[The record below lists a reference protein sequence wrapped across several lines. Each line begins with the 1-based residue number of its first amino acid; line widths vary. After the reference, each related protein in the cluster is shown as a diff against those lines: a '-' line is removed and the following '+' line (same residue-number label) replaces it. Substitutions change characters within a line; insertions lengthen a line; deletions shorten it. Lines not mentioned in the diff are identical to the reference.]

1 MNAIS
6 KQIYEAGI
14 VGAGGAGF
22 PTHIKMQ
29 GNIDTI
35 IINAVE
41 CEPLLQVDK
50 SIMKLYA
57 NELIEGLTY
66 LQKELKI
73 PHAIIGIK
81 DKYTKIIEHLN
92 VNIPK
97 ESSIEVKPLPNVY
110 PVGDEVV
117 LIKETT
123 GITLRK
129 GVLPITHKLVVIN
142 VETLLNIYKKV
153 FAGENVIHSYV
164 TIIGAVE
171 NQGTYQ
177 IPIGMTLE
185 EILETM
191 SKPTIKDY
199 EVVVGGPMTGKLATY
214 GEVVRKNTKA
224 FIILPKDH
232 NLIRNMQD
240 VNETH
245 LKRIMASCSQCR
257 ACTDMCP
264 RHLLGHQV
272 EPHKLMNAMANGLKD
287 NVSVLKTALGCV
299 DCGICELYACH
310 HDLAPRKMMVAVK
323 KAYAKEGVRPS
334 PEDCVDPHP
343 DRHYRRVPSKRLIM
357 HLNLTKYD
365 IQVPF
370 VTDVVQA
377 KKVQIPLAQHIGV
390 PAVSLVDVGSKVLG
404 NQVIAQGVEGKLSAN
419 IHSSIMGT
427 ITKIT
432 SDFIE
437 IERTT

>member
-1 MNAIS
+1 MNTIS

-22 PTHIKMQ
+22 PTHIKMN

-50 SIMKLYA
+50 SLMKLYA
-57 NELIEGLTY
+57 NELIEGLLF
-66 LQKELKI
+66 LQTELKI
-73 PHAIIGIK
+73 SHAIIGIK

-92 VNIPK
+92 RSIPK
-97 ESSIEVKPLPNVY
+97 DASIQVKPLPNVY

-123 GITLRK
+123 GITLKK
-129 GVLPITHKLVVIN
+129 GELPITHKLVVIN

-177 IPIGMTLE
+177 IPIGTSLE
-185 EILETM
+185 EILQTV
-191 SKPTIKDY
+191 SKPTIEEY
-199 EVVVGGPMTGKLATY
+199 EVIAGGPMTGKLAKY
-214 GEVVRKNTKA
+214 DEVVRKNTKA
-224 FIILPKDH
+224 FIVLPKDH
-232 NLIRNMQD
+232 NLIRNMAD

-287 NVSVLKTALGCV
+287 NVDVLKTALGCV

-323 KAYAKEGVRPS
+323 KAYAAEGIRPT
-334 PEDCVDPHP
+334 PDDCIDPHP
-343 DRHYRRVPSKRLIM
+343 DRDYRRVPSKRLIM

-365 IQVPF
+365 VTVPF
-370 VTDVVQA
+370 ISQVLEP
-377 KKVQIPLAQHIGV
+377 KKVKIPLGQHIGA
-390 PAVSLVDVGSKVLG
+390 PAVSIVKSGSKVLV
-404 NQVIAQGVEGKLSAN
+404 NQLIGKGVEGKLSAN
-419 IHSSIMGT
+419 IHSSVTGT
-427 ITKIT
+427 ITKVT
-432 SDFIE
+432 SEFIE

>member
-1 MNAIS
+1 MNTLS

-29 GNIDTI
+29 GDIETI

-50 SIMKLYA
+50 SLMKLYA
-57 NELIEGLTY
+57 NELIEGLLY
-66 LQKELKI
+66 LQQELKI
-73 PHAIIGIK
+73 PNAIIGIK

-92 VNIPK
+92 RAIPK
-97 ESSIEVKPLPNVY
+97 DASIQVKPLPNVY

-117 LIKETT
+117 LVKETT
-123 GITLRK
+123 GITLKK

-142 VETLLNIYKKV
+142 VETLLNIYKKI
-153 FAGENVIHSYV
+153 FAGENVCYSYV

-177 IPIGMTLE
+177 IPIGMRLE
-185 EILETM
+185 EILERI
-191 SKPTIKDY
+191 SKPTIDDY
-199 EVVVGGPMTGKLATY
+199 EIVVGGPMTGKLA
-214 GEVVRKNTKA
+214 GFDDVVRKNTKA
-224 FIILPKDH
+224 FIVLPKDH

-240 VNETH
+240 VNEVH

-272 EPHKLMNAMANGLKD
+272 EPHKLMNAMANGLTD
-287 NVSVLKTALGCV
+287 NVDVLKTALGCV

-310 HDLAPRKMMVAVK
+310 HDLSPRKMMVAVK
-323 KAYAKEGVRPS
+323 KAYAAEGVRPS
-334 PEDCVDPHP
+334 PDDCVEPHS

-357 HLNLTKYD
+357 HLNLSKYD
-365 IQVPF
+365 ITVPF
-370 VTDVVQA
+370 ISQVIEPH
-377 KKVQIPLAQHIGV
+377 KVQIPLSQHIGA
-390 PAVSLVDVGSKVLG
+390 PAVAQVKVGSKVMT
-404 NQVIAQGVEGKLSAN
+404 NQLVGKAVENALSAN
-419 IHSSIMGT
+419 IHSSITGT
-427 ITKIT
+427 ISKVT
-432 SDFIE
+432 SEYIE